1 MHCAAPQPHPSLPPT
16 RAELAGRALALTRAQ
31 GSGAEV
37 QRGPSRAGGQA
48 SGQPGPSVGGISTHR
63 EPRGRR
69 LHPSKHILDGTR
81 ERKGQV
87 LPTEGAPEV
96 VQVQGPHHGAS
107 QLPVPQVPRLVGD
120 PRPVCLGSLCQG
132 ARGRGMLSKR
142 LRREEKSRHPGPET
156 PLQPSP
162 TLSAGASLPLFIWG
176 VWPCEHTLFLTLSW
190 SSYATHWLPLVA

>member
-1 MHCAAPQPHPSLPPT
+1 MRCAAPQPHPSLPPT

-31 GSGAEV
+31 GSGAEA

-48 SGQPGPSVGGISTHR
+48 SGQPGPSVGGISAHR
-63 EPRGRR
+63 EPQGRR

-96 VQVQGPHHGAS
+96 VQVQRPHHGAS
-107 QLPVPQVPRLVGD
+107 QLSVPQVPRLVGD

-132 ARGRGMLSKR
+132 ARGWGMLSGR

-162 TLSAGASLPLFIWG
+162 TLSAGG
-176 VWPCEHTLFLTLSW
+176 VPPAFHLGG
-190 SSYATHWLPLVA
+190 VAL